1 MAKGTG
7 AVHIATQRRKYTG
20 KDGVER
26 VYESQ
31 LLRRSFRQDGRVRN
45 ETLANL
51 SLLPPAAI
59 AAIKAILAGKSLV
72 DPAAVLT
79 ITCSLPHG
87 HLAAAAVMAKT
98 VGLPELL
105 GPPSGHRRIAM
116 ALILARTVAP
126 ASKLA
131 TISWWADTTLGADL
145 NVLNASTD
153 EVYAAMDWLLGRQSG
168 IEKKLAARHLDPA
181 VNPSRI
187 AMFDLSSWVT
197 GRHCDLAARGYSR
210 DGKKGCEQIE
220 YGLLTDPD
228 GRPVAIRVFPGNTAD
243 PTAFTHAV
251 TAVKDT
257 FKLENML
264 MVGDRGMITS
274 ARITALQELGG
285 IGWLTALRAPQIAA
299 LAADDGPLQ
308 MTLFDEQNFAEI
320 THPDYPG
327 ERLVACRN
335 PALAAERARKRTE
348 LLAATEAALAP
359 ITASVAAGSVT
370 GAGPIGLKVGKVLGK
385 FKMAKHFHL
394 DITDTTLTIT
404 RDTERIDTETA
415 LDGIYVLRTTATPDE
430 LQTAEV
436 IGAYKNLAQVE
447 RDFRSLKAIDLDLR
461 PIHHRRDDR
470 VTAHVLICML
480 AAYLTWHLRKAL
492 APLTFTDEHP
502 PQRADPVAPA
512 QRSTAATTK
521 AARKITTDGHLPTRS
536 YQGLLTHLATL
547 TRNDLRYGENGP
559 IVPTLSAPTD
569 TQRRAFDLLGAAIPL
584 TLTGK

>member
-72 DPAAVLT
+72 DPAALLT
-79 ITCSLPHG
+79 ITRSLPHG

-187 AMFDLSSWVT
+187 AMFDLSSSWVT

-359 ITASVAAGSVT
+359 ITASVAAGRVT

-430 LQTAEV
+430 LETAEV

-502 PQRADPVAPA
+502 PQREDPVAPA

-536 YQGLLTHLATL
+536 YQALLTHLATL

-584 TLTGK
+584 TLT

>member
-1 MAKGTG
+1 MPKGTG

-31 LLRRSFRQDGRVRN
+31 LLRRSFREDGRVRN

-51 SLLPPAAI
+51 SVLPPAAI
-59 AAIKAILAGKSLV
+59 AAIRAVLAGKSLV
-72 DPAAVLT
+72 DAASVLT
-79 ITCSLPHG
+79 ITRSRPHG
-87 HLAAAAVMAKT
+87 HLAAAAVIAKSL
-98 VGLPELL
+98 GLPELL
-105 GPPSGHRRIAM
+105 GPPSAHRRVAM
-116 ALILARTVAP
+116 ALILAHAVAP

-145 NVLNASTD
+145 NVASVSTD

-168 IEKKLAARHLDPA
+168 IEKKLAARHLDPT

-187 AMFDLSSWVT
+187 AMFDLSSSWVT
-197 GRHCDLAARGYSR
+197 GRHCDLATRGYSR

-228 GRPVAIRVFPGNTAD
+228 GRPIAIRVFPGNTAD
-243 PTAFTHAV
+243 PTAFTQAV
-251 TAVKDT
+251 TTVKDT
-257 FKLENML
+257 FGLENML

-274 ARITALQELGG
+274 ARITALKDLGG

-308 MTLFDEQNFAEI
+308 MSLFDEQNFAEI

-335 PALAAERARKRTE
+335 PLLAAERARKRTE
-348 LLAATEAALAP
+348 LLAATQAALEP
-359 ITASVAAGSVT
+359 IIAAVAAGRVA
-370 GAGPIGLKVGKVLGK
+370 GAGPIGVKVGKVLGK

-394 DITDTTLTIT
+394 DITDTALTIT
-404 RDTERIDTETA
+404 RDTDRIDTEAA
-415 LDGIYVLRTTATPDE
+415 LDGIYILRTTATPGE
-430 LQTAEV
+430 LDTAAV
-436 IGAYKNLAQVE
+436 IGAYKNLARVE
-447 RDFRSLKAIDLDLR
+447 RDFRSLKTIDLDLR

-470 VTAHVLICML
+470 VKAHVLICML

-502 PQRADPVAPA
+502 PKRDDPVAPA
-512 QRSTAATTK
+512 RRSATATTK
-521 AARKITTDGHLPTRS
+521 ATRKTTADGQLPTHS
-536 YQGLLTHLATL
+536 YQGLLAHLSTL
-547 TRNDLRYGENGP
+547 TRNDLRYGHNGP

-569 TQRRAFDLLGAAIPL
+569 TQRRAFDLLNTTIPL
-584 TLTGK
+584 TLT

>member
-1 MAKGTG
+1 MPKGTG

-31 LLRRSFRQDGRVRN
+31 LLRRSFREDGRVRN

-51 SLLPPAAI
+51 SVLPPAAI
-59 AAIKAILAGKSLV
+59 AAIRAVLAGKSLV
-72 DPAAVLT
+72 DPASVLT
-79 ITCSLPHG
+79 VTRSLPHG
-87 HLAAAAVMAKT
+87 HLAAAAVTAKAL
-98 VGLPELL
+98 GLPELL
-105 GPPSGHRRIAM
+105 GPPSAHRRVAM

-131 TISWWADTTLGADL
+131 TISWWADTTLAADL
-145 NVLNASTD
+145 DVASVCTD
-153 EVYAAMDWLLGRQSG
+153 EVYAAMDWLLGRQTG
-168 IEKKLAARHLDPA
+168 IEKKLAARHLDPS

-187 AMFDLSSWVT
+187 AMFDLSSSWVT

-251 TAVKDT
+251 SAVRDT
-257 FKLENML
+257 FGLETML

-274 ARITALQELGG
+274 ARITALKDLGG

-308 MTLFDEQNFAEI
+308 MSLFDEQNFAEI

-327 ERLVACRN
+327 ERVVACRN
-335 PALAAERARKRTE
+335 PLLAAERARKRSE

-359 ITASVAAGSVT
+359 IIAAVATGRVA
-370 GAGPIGLKVGKVLGK
+370 GAGPIGVKVGKVLGK

-394 DITDTTLTIT
+394 DITDTTLALSRNT
-404 RDTERIDTETA
+404 DRIDTEAA
-415 LDGIYVLRTTATPDE
+415 LDGIYVLRTTATSGE
-430 LQTAEV
+430 LDTAAV
-436 IGAYKNLAQVE
+436 IGAYKNLARVE
-447 RDFRSLKAIDLDLR
+447 RDFRSLKTIDLDLR

-470 VTAHVLICML
+470 VKAHVLICML

-502 PQRADPVAPA
+502 PQRDDPLAPA
-512 QRSTAATTK
+512 HRSAAATTK
-521 AARKITTDGHLPTRS
+521 ATRKTTTDGQLPTRS
-536 YQGLLTHLATL
+536 YQGLLAHLATL
-547 TRNDLRYGENGP
+547 TRNDLRYGDNGP

-569 TQRRAFDLLGAAIPL
+569 TQRRAFDLLNATIPL
-584 TLTGK
+584 TLT